1 MFVDPAM
8 LKDGA
13 THSHSAADHAQAGAA
28 SLDQTAVAAGIFGS
42 FGAADTFHQAISTRH
57 CDHITTLNDQRRVL
71 ADVAD
76 KAHHARRAFI
86 GMDQHN
92 AAELR
97 AVRCNSAT

>member
-8 LKDGA
+8 LKAGA
-13 THSHSAADHAQAGAA
+13 THSHSAADHAQAGIA
-28 SLDQTAVAAGIFGS
+28 SLDRNAVTAGIFGG
-42 FGAADTFHQAISTRH
+42 FGAADVYHQAISTAH
-57 CDHITTLNDQRRVL
+57 TEHVTMLNEHRRTL

-76 KAHHARRAFI
+76 KAHHARRAFT
-86 GMDQHN
+86 GMDEFN